1 MVFERIQ
8 DHISIY
14 AMLSHLI
21 QPHRKYIQE
30 SSTEPW
36 NKINHA
42 HYKVARG
49 MDNSIK
55 FMMMCSHCYIQS
67 VYTVVANDL
76 PISWFPYDPPGLH
89 IPATMRMVIQN
100 SLLVAGQHSADVQVP
115 PSPPPPPHLFLD
127 TLQVIR
133 PAFSCTIKTI
143 NHM

>member
-36 NKINHA
+36 NKRNHA

-89 IPATMRMVIQN
+89 IPATIRMVIQN
-100 SLLVAGQHSADVQVP
+100 SLLVSPPFTPSSP
-115 PSPPPPPHLFLD
+115 PSHLFLD
-127 TLQVIR
+127 TLQIIR

>member
-36 NKINHA
+36 NKRNHA

-100 SLLVAGQHSADVQVP
+100 SLLVAGQPREGSTQQMCKSP
-115 PSPPPPPHLFLD
+115 LRPLLPSFSSFSWY
-127 TLQVIR
+127 
-133 PAFSCTIKTI
+133 PANNSTSF
-143 NHM
+143 